1 MMKEVTQHPSEVL
14 HKATEPIS
22 YFNNNEL
29 KSLIRDMKDT
39 LKSENGAGIA
49 APQIGISKSVFVIPK
64 KYAPKV
70 RIWYDLSTWFRPVR
84 QTIFINPRITYYS
97 KDKKAAS
104 EGCLSVRGKFY
115 PITRSEEVTL
125 GAHNYTGKKFK
136 VRAEGLLA
144 RIFQHETDHLNGII
158 FLDRLHEK

>member
-1 MMKEVTQHPSEVL
+1 MIKEVTQHPAEVL
-14 HKATEPIS
+14 HKATEPINYS
-22 YFNNNEL
+22 NNNEL

-39 LKSENGAGIA
+39 LKSEDGAGIA
-49 APQIGISKSVFVIPK
+49 APQIGISYSVFVIPK
-64 KYAPKV
+64 RYAPKV
-70 RIWYDLSTWFRPVR
+70 RMWHYPSTWLRPAR

-97 KDKKAAS
+97 KNKKATS

-115 PITRSEEVTL
+115 PITRSKEVTL
-125 GAHNYTGKKFK
+125 HAHNYTGKKFK